1 MRRRLS
7 VLAALLLSAVVP
19 DAVLAQGRARVVP
32 VAWHTES
39 ADAQIQGL
47 VKDDAGSAITGAS
60 VLAMGE
66 TLAMVR
72 TDERGRFT
80 LRVPPGD
87 YVLRATREGYVSR
100 YREPVRITA
109 GEPVTRVITLTRT
122 SAATTSTTPLQL
134 AGMSA
139 APAAPETASP
149 EPAAAA
155 DPSASSDASHSEA
168 SWRLRH
174 LPRTVLRDESP
185 IAVAWDDDAAS
196 WSSSLRESVAASAGR
211 AAASF
216 LGTTDFNGH
225 VDFLTMS
232 SLPGSGPIS
241 PVDWP
246 RGVAYVVVGAP
257 VSDRGDWSVRAALT
271 AGDFTSWTLL
281 GEYQARADRT
291 HAFRTGASYSA
302 QVPADSTDVA
312 PLAALPM
319 ARRAGGVY
327 WFDRWM
333 IDRRLELD
341 YGGRV
346 DRYDY
351 LADPDLV
358 SGTLG
363 ARVAL
368 APRMTLVASAAP
380 HMVAPGADQFLPPAE
395 AGTWLPPERTFSAL
409 DPGGAL
415 LPERVD
421 RYDLVLETRLTRD
434 DAPVVRVGRFTEA
447 TADQMATLFG
457 LDDRSA
463 AEHYYVSS
471 PGDVRVDGWVVGV
484 AGSLSRYVQGTVDYR
499 AVTAAWNDPS
509 GHRRLRRVAPS
520 VARRGVETGQDLTT
534 SVRASVPMTATTV
547 NVAYRFNTAFAV
559 PARSQPAS
567 AGRFKVEVQQLL
579 PFRPLGR
586 GELNLL
592 FSARTLLRDVGDEGA
607 YFDELLTIDPPLRVT
622 CGLQMRF

>member
-7 VLAALLLSAVVP
+7 VLAALLLSVVVP
-19 DAVLAQGRARVVP
+19 DAALAQSHARIVP

-47 VKDDAGSAITGAS
+47 VKDDAGSVITGAS

-72 TDERGRFT
+72 TDDRGRFT

-87 YVLRATREGYVSR
+87 YVLRATREGYISR

-109 GEPVTRVITLTRT
+109 GEPVTRVITLTRANA
-122 SAATTSTTPLQL
+122 SASTTPLQL
-134 AGMSA
+134 AGMGA
-139 APAAPETASP
+139 AVPEAATP

-155 DPSASSDASHSEA
+155 EPPAAASEGSHSEA
-168 SWRLRH
+168 AWRLRH
-174 LPRTVLRDESP
+174 LPRTVLRDQSP
-185 IAVAWDDDAAS
+185 MVAIWDDDASPWSAS
-196 WSSSLRESVAASAGR
+196 LSESLAANAGR

-216 LGTTDFNGH
+216 LGTADFNGH

-281 GEYQARADRT
+281 GEYQARDDRA
-291 HAFRTGASYSA
+291 HLFRTGASYSA
-302 QVPADSTDVA
+302 QVPAESTDVA
-312 PLAALPM
+312 PLAALPI

-341 YGGRV
+341 YGARI

-351 LADPDLV
+351 LANPTLV

-363 ARVAL
+363 ARVAI

-395 AGTWLPPERTFSAL
+395 AGTWLPPERTFSTL
-409 DPGGAL
+409 ETGGAL
-415 LPERVD
+415 RPERVD
-421 RYDLVLETRLTRD
+421 RYDLVLETRLASD
-434 DAPVVRVGRFTEA
+434 DAPVVRVGRFVEA

-484 AGSLSRYVQGTVDYR
+484 AGSLSRYVRGTVDYR
-499 AVTAAWNDPS
+499 AITADWTDPTV
-509 GHRRLRRVAPS
+509 HRRLRRAAPS
-520 VARRGVETGQDLTT
+520 AVRNGVETGQDVTT
-534 SVRASVPMTATTV
+534 SVRALVPMTSTTV
-547 NVAYRFNTAFAV
+547 NVAYRFNTGFAS
-559 PARSQPAS
+559 PAQPQPAS
-567 AGRFKVEVQQLL
+567 AGRFKVEVQQRL
-579 PFRPLGR
+579 PYRPLGR

>member
-1 MRRRLS
+1 
-7 VLAALLLSAVVP
+7 
-19 DAVLAQGRARVVP
+19 
-32 VAWHTES
+32 
-39 ADAQIQGL
+39 
-47 VKDDAGSAITGAS
+47 
-60 VLAMGE
+60 
-66 TLAMVR
+66 
-72 TDERGRFT
+72 
-80 LRVPPGD
+80 
-87 YVLRATREGYVSR
+87 
-100 YREPVRITA
+100 
-109 GEPVTRVITLTRT
+109 
-122 SAATTSTTPLQL
+122 
-134 AGMSA
+134 
-139 APAAPETASP
+139 
-149 EPAAAA
+149 
-155 DPSASSDASHSEA
+155 
-168 SWRLRH
+168 
-174 LPRTVLRDESP
+174 
-185 IAVAWDDDAAS
+185 
-196 WSSSLRESVAASAGR
+196 
-211 AAASF
+211 
-216 LGTTDFNGH
+216 
-225 VDFLTMS
+225 
-232 SLPGSGPIS
+232 
-241 PVDWP
+241 
-246 RGVAYVVVGAP
+246 
-257 VSDRGDWSVRAALT
+257 
-271 AGDFTSWTLL
+271 
-281 GEYQARADRT
+281 
-291 HAFRTGASYSA
+291 
-302 QVPADSTDVA
+302 
-312 PLAALPM
+312 
-319 ARRAGGVY
+319 
-327 WFDRWM
+327 
-333 IDRRLELD
+333 
-341 YGGRV
+341 
-346 DRYDY
+346 
-351 LADPDLV
+351 
-358 SGTLG
+358 
-363 ARVAL
+363 
-368 APRMTLVASAAP
+368 MTLVASAAP

-559 PARSQPAS
+559 PAQSQPAS

>member
-7 VLAALLLSAVVP
+7 VLAALLLSVVVP
-19 DAVLAQGRARVVP
+19 DVARAQSHARVVP
-32 VAWHTES
+32 VVWHTES

-80 LRVPPGD
+80 LRVPPGN
-87 YVLRATREGYVSR
+87 YVLRATREGYISR

-109 GEPVTRVITLTRT
+109 GEPVTRVITLTRA

-134 AGMSA
+134 AGVGAVA
-139 APAAPETASP
+139 ATPEAATP
-149 EPAAAA
+149 EPAAVAG
-155 DPSASSDASHSEA
+155 PSVASDSSHSEA

-185 IAVAWDDDAAS
+185 TAVAWDDDTSS
-196 WSSSLRESVAASAGR
+196 WPSSLSESLAASASR
-211 AAASF
+211 TAASF
-216 LGTTDFNGH
+216 LGATDFSGH

-312 PLAALPM
+312 PLAALPI

-327 WFDRWM
+327 WFDRWAV
-333 IDRRLELD
+333 DRRIELD
-341 YGGRV
+341 YGARL

-351 LADPDLV
+351 LADPNLV
-358 SGTLG
+358 SSTLG

-368 APRMTLVASAAP
+368 APRLTLAATAAP

-395 AGTWLPPERTFSAL
+395 AGTWLPPERTFSTL
-409 DPGGAL
+409 EIGGAL
-415 LPERVD
+415 QPERVD
-421 RYDLVLETRLTRD
+421 RYDLVLETRLARD
-434 DAPVVRVGRFTEA
+434 DAPVVRVGRFMET
-447 TADQMATLFG
+447 TAEQMATLFG

-471 PGDVRVDGWVVGV
+471 PGDVRVDGWIVGV

-499 AVTAAWNDPS
+499 AVTADWTDPS
-509 GHRRLRRVAPS
+509 SHRRLRHVAPS
-520 VARRGVETGQDLTT
+520 TVRTGVETGQDVTT

-547 NVAYRFNTAFAV
+547 NLAYRFNTAFAV
-559 PARSQPAS
+559 PAQAQPAS

-592 FSARTLLRDVGDEGA
+592 FSARTLLRDVGDDGA

>member
-1 MRRRLS
+1 M
-7 VLAALLLSAVVP
+7 
-19 DAVLAQGRARVVP
+19 
-32 VAWHTES
+32 VA
-39 ADAQIQGL
+39 I
-47 VKDDAGSAITGAS
+47 
-60 VLAMGE
+60 
-66 TLAMVR
+66 
-72 TDERGRFT
+72 
-80 LRVPPGD
+80 
-87 YVLRATREGYVSR
+87 
-100 YREPVRITA
+100 
-109 GEPVTRVITLTRT
+109 
-122 SAATTSTTPLQL
+122 
-134 AGMSA
+134 
-139 APAAPETASP
+139 
-149 EPAAAA
+149 
-155 DPSASSDASHSEA
+155 
-168 SWRLRH
+168 
-174 LPRTVLRDESP
+174 
-185 IAVAWDDDAAS
+185 WDDDAS
-196 WSSSLRESVAASAGR
+196 PWAASLSESLAANAGR

-216 LGTTDFNGH
+216 LGTADFNGH

-281 GEYQARADRT
+281 GEYQARDDRA
-291 HAFRTGASYSA
+291 HLFRTGASYSA
-302 QVPADSTDVA
+302 QVPAESTDVA
-312 PLAALPM
+312 PLAALPI

-341 YGGRV
+341 YGARI

-351 LADPDLV
+351 LANPTLV

-363 ARVAL
+363 ARVAI

-395 AGTWLPPERTFSAL
+395 AGTWLPPERTFSTL
-409 DPGGAL
+409 ETGGAL
-415 LPERVD
+415 RPERVD
-421 RYDLVLETRLTRD
+421 RYDLVLETRLASD
-434 DAPVVRVGRFTEA
+434 DAPVVRVGRFVEA

-484 AGSLSRYVQGTVDYR
+484 AGSLSRYVRGTVDYR
-499 AVTAAWNDPS
+499 AITADWTDPTV
-509 GHRRLRRVAPS
+509 HRRLRRAAPS
-520 VARRGVETGQDLTT
+520 AVRNGVETGQDVTT
-534 SVRASVPMTATTV
+534 SVRALVPMTSTTV
-547 NVAYRFNTAFAV
+547 NVAYRFNTGFAS
-559 PARSQPAS
+559 PAQPQPAS
-567 AGRFKVEVQQLL
+567 AGRFKVEVQQRL
-579 PFRPLGR
+579 PYRPLGR

>member
-7 VLAALLLSAVVP
+7 VLAALLLSAIVP
-19 DAVLAQGRARVVP
+19 DVVLAQARPRVVP

-39 ADAQIQGL
+39 ADAQIQGM

-60 VLAMGE
+60 VLAMGA

-72 TDERGRFT
+72 TDDRGHFT

-87 YVLRATREGYVSR
+87 YVLRATREGYISR

-109 GEPVTRVITLTRT
+109 GEPVTRVITLTR
-122 SAATTSTTPLQL
+122 AAAAAPQVPLQL
-134 AGMSA
+134 AGVGA
-139 APAAPETASP
+139 VAAAPETASP
-149 EPAAAA
+149 EPVAAA
-155 DPSASSDASHSEA
+155 DPAQASEGSQSEA
-168 SWRLRH
+168 AWRLRH

-185 IAVAWDDDAAS
+185 MLTVWDDDPSS
-196 WSSSLRESVAASAGR
+196 WSSSLSESLAASAGR

-216 LGTTDFNGH
+216 LGTTDFSGH

-232 SLPGSGPIS
+232 SLPGSGALTPI
-241 PVDWP
+241 DWP
-246 RGVAYVVVGAP
+246 RGVAYVVFGAP
-257 VSDRGDWSVRAALT
+257 VSDHGDWSVRAAVT

-281 GEYQARADRT
+281 GEYQARGDRT
-291 HAFRTGASYSA
+291 HVFRTGASYSA

-312 PLAALPM
+312 PLAALPI

-333 IDRRLELD
+333 VDRRLELD
-341 YGGRV
+341 YGGRL

-351 LADPDLV
+351 LASPDLV

-363 ARVAL
+363 ARVAI
-368 APRMTLVASAAP
+368 APRMTLVANAAP

-395 AGTWLPPERTFSAL
+395 AGTWLPPERTFSTL
-409 DPGGAL
+409 ESGGAL
-415 LPERVD
+415 RPERVD
-421 RYDLVLETRLTRD
+421 RYDLVLETRLARD
-434 DAPVVRVGRFTEA
+434 DAPVVRVGRFTET
-447 TADQMATLFG
+447 TANQMATLFG

-471 PGDVRVDGWVVGV
+471 PGNVRVDGWVVGI

-499 AVTAAWNDPS
+499 AVTADWTDPS
-509 GHRRLRRVAPS
+509 AHRRLRHVAPS
-520 VARRGVETGQDLTT
+520 AVRSGVETGQDVTT
-534 SVRASVPMTATTV
+534 SVRASVPATATTV
-547 NVAYRFNTAFAV
+547 NVAYRFNTAFAA
-559 PARSQPAS
+559 PAQAQPAS

-579 PFRPLGR
+579 PYRPLGR

-592 FSARTLLRDVGDEGA
+592 LSARTLLRDVGDEGA

>member
-7 VLAALLLSAVVP
+7 VLAALLLSVVVP
-19 DAVLAQGRARVVP
+19 DAARAQSHARVVP
-32 VAWHTES
+32 VVWHTES

-80 LRVPPGD
+80 LRVPPGN
-87 YVLRATREGYVSR
+87 YVLRATREGYISR

-109 GEPVTRVITLTRT
+109 GEPVTRVITLTRA

-134 AGMSA
+134 AGVGAVA
-139 APAAPETASP
+139 ATPEAATP
-149 EPAAAA
+149 EPAAVAG
-155 DPSASSDASHSEA
+155 PSTASDSSHSEA

-185 IAVAWDDDAAS
+185 TAVAWDDDTSS
-196 WSSSLRESVAASAGR
+196 WPSSLSESLAASASR
-211 AAASF
+211 TAASF
-216 LGTTDFNGH
+216 LGATDFSGH

-246 RGVAYVVVGAP
+246 RGVANVVVGAP

-312 PLAALPM
+312 PLAALPI

-327 WFDRWM
+327 WFDRWA
-333 IDRRLELD
+333 IARRVELD
-341 YGGRV
+341 YGARL

-351 LADPDLV
+351 LANPNLV
-358 SGTLG
+358 SSTLG

-368 APRMTLVASAAP
+368 APRLTLAASAAP

-395 AGTWLPPERTFSAL
+395 AGTWLPPERTFSTL
-409 DPGGAL
+409 EIGGAL
-415 LPERVD
+415 QPERVD
-421 RYDLVLETRLTRD
+421 RYDLVLETRLARE
-434 DAPVVRVGRFTEA
+434 DAPVVRVGRFMET

-471 PGDVRVDGWVVGV
+471 PGDVRVDGWIVGV

-499 AVTAAWNDPS
+499 AVTADWTDPS
-509 GHRRLRRVAPS
+509 AHRRLRHVAPS
-520 VARRGVETGQDLTT
+520 TVRSGVETGQDVTT

-547 NVAYRFNTAFAV
+547 NVAYRFNTAFAA
-559 PARSQPAS
+559 PAQAQPAS

-592 FSARTLLRDVGDEGA
+592 FSARTLLRDVGDDGA

>member
-1 MRRRLS
+1 LS
-7 VLAALLLSAVVP
+7 
-19 DAVLAQGRARVVP
+19 
-32 VAWHTES
+32 ES
-39 ADAQIQGL
+39 L
-47 VKDDAGSAITGAS
+47 
-60 VLAMGE
+60 
-66 TLAMVR
+66 
-72 TDERGRFT
+72 
-80 LRVPPGD
+80 
-87 YVLRATREGYVSR
+87 
-100 YREPVRITA
+100 
-109 GEPVTRVITLTRT
+109 
-122 SAATTSTTPLQL
+122 
-134 AGMSA
+134 
-139 APAAPETASP
+139 
-149 EPAAAA
+149 
-155 DPSASSDASHSEA
+155 
-168 SWRLRH
+168 
-174 LPRTVLRDESP
+174 
-185 IAVAWDDDAAS
+185 
-196 WSSSLRESVAASAGR
+196 AASASR
-211 AAASF
+211 TAASF
-216 LGTTDFNGH
+216 LGATDFSGH

-312 PLAALPM
+312 PLAALPI

-327 WFDRWM
+327 WFDRWAV
-333 IDRRLELD
+333 DRRIELD
-341 YGGRV
+341 YGARL

-351 LADPDLV
+351 LADPNLV
-358 SGTLG
+358 SSTLG

-368 APRMTLVASAAP
+368 APRLTLAATAAP

-395 AGTWLPPERTFSAL
+395 AGTWLPPERTFSTL
-409 DPGGAL
+409 EIGGAL
-415 LPERVD
+415 QPERVD
-421 RYDLVLETRLTRD
+421 RYDLVLETRLARE
-434 DAPVVRVGRFTEA
+434 DAPVVRVGRFMET

-471 PGDVRVDGWVVGV
+471 PGDVRVDGWIVGV

-499 AVTAAWNDPS
+499 AVTADWTDPS
-509 GHRRLRRVAPS
+509 SHRRLRHVAPS
-520 VARRGVETGQDLTT
+520 TVRTGVETGQDVTT

-547 NVAYRFNTAFAV
+547 NLAYRFNTAFAV
-559 PARSQPAS
+559 PAQAQPAS

-592 FSARTLLRDVGDEGA
+592 FSARTLLRDVGDDGA